1 MNVSYSREQ
10 RREALKVYRRTGSVF
25 KTILLLGY
33 PGRWT
38 LHKWIREAGKPVSKP
53 KRAERLTHYPFNTKL
68 SAVEMFN
75 KGARPGQI
83 ASQLGLRS
91 PMSVYSW
98 VGRYRQEGEWG
109 LMSRKERGQAA
120 KLPTV
125 KSLEASL
132 PDDPQELKRLA
143 AKLIV
148 EKAVM
153 NQELELIKKDV
164 SVLPGA
170 LTNRHKAQVVDAL
183 RGNYPLV
190 MLLDVVGV
198 SSSSFYYQL
207 HAMARRDKYCQ
218 LRKDIAAIAGES
230 FHTYGYR
237 RIWHV
242 LRARGIRVSEKV
254 VRKIISEDKILVR
267 YPHRKRRYSSYNG
280 EIAPAPENLVKRNFH
295 ANAPGKL
302 WLTDIT
308 EFITAE
314 SKLYLSAIID
324 CFDGK
329 VVGWATGRHP
339 SNEIVMA
346 SMNMALEEPI
356 DHKSLIIHSDRGTH
370 YRGGDFAAFLRCHHI
385 TQSMSKKGCSP
396 DNAACEGLFGRMK
409 NEMYYGYKWKS
420 TNELETAIKRYIHFY
435 NNHRIK
441 LTLGGIT
448 IKQYKN
454 HYQAVV

>member
-1 MNVSYSREQ
+1 M
-10 RREALKVYRRTGSVF
+10 
-25 KTILLLGY
+25 
-33 PGRWT
+33 
-38 LHKWIREAGKPVSKP
+38 
-53 KRAERLTHYPFNTKL
+53 
-68 SAVEMFN
+68 
-75 KGARPGQI
+75 
-83 ASQLGLRS
+83 
-91 PMSVYSW
+91 
-98 VGRYRQEGEWG
+98 
-109 LMSRKERGQAA
+109 
-120 KLPTV
+120 
-125 KSLEASL
+125 

-153 NQELELIKKDV
+153 DQELELIKKDV

-183 RGNYPLV
+183 RGTYPLG
-190 MLLDVVGV
+190 MLLDVVGL

-218 LRKDIAAIAGES
+218 LRKDIAAIAAES
-230 FHTYGYR
+230 FYTYGYR
-237 RIWHV
+237 RNWCV

-267 YPHRKRRYSSYNG
+267 YPRRKRRYSSYNG

-314 SKLYLSAIID
+314 SKLYLSAVID

-329 VVGWATGRHP
+329 IVGWATGRHP
-339 SNEIVMA
+339 SNEIVMT

-356 DHKSLIIHSDRGTH
+356 SDNLLIIHSDRGSH

-385 TQSMSKKGCSP
+385 TQSMSKKDAHPIMLHVKASSG
-396 DNAACEGLFGRMK
+396 E
-409 NEMYYGYKWKS
+409 
-420 TNELETAIKRYIHFY
+420 
-435 NNHRIK
+435 
-441 LTLGGIT
+441 
-448 IKQYKN
+448 
-454 HYQAVV
+454 